1 MGISL
6 DEARRMR
13 DSDVKYMENR
23 WPLVERYITRQMC
36 INWLIEHD
44 IPVPPKSACSF
55 CPYQSLETWR
65 NLKRAGGSDW
75 KASLGVDESVRDMR
89 DLHTLYL
96 HPQRKP
102 LVEAVELPEDAGQIA
117 MEIDLEH
124 PCDSG
129 VCFV

>member
-1 MGISL
+1 MVAYLGISL

-55 CPYQSLETWR
+55 CPYQSLENLAEPQARRWFRLEGVAWR
-65 NLKRAGGSDW
+65 R
-75 KASLGVDESVRDMR
+75 
-89 DLHTLYL
+89 
-96 HPQRKP
+96 
-102 LVEAVELPEDAGQIA
+102 
-117 MEIDLEH
+117 
-124 PCDSG
+124 
-129 VCFV
+129 